1 MEGFPPG
8 FDQFSP
14 LGGPTVAAEAGEQV
28 NRMVTHAVLVWEGV
42 HGRLNALL
50 GSFEMFGFPQEPGF
64 SEQSVLV
71 GLWFF
76 DRHFGAFFQ
85 ERFRAF
91 EVTTQERF
99 LCPEYLGLH
108 DAPGIVEIG
117 RELGAPIGVEGSHF
131 DVIDVDAN
139 HGEKSSAGSL
149 TARSAQ
155 RLECHEGFF
164 CPDFGGVEVE
174 HAVLDVRLRG
184 IGLGSSQA
192 ISHLFELATRFES

>member
-1 MEGFPPG
+1 
-8 FDQFSP
+8 
-14 LGGPTVAAEAGEQV
+14 
-28 NRMVTHAVLVWEGV
+28 MVTHAVLVREGV

-76 DRHFGAFFQ
+76 DRHLGAFFQ

-117 RELGAPIGVEGSHF
+117 RELRAPIGVAGSHF
-131 DVIDVDAN
+131 GVIDVDGD
-139 HGEKSSAGSL
+139 HGEKSSAGGL
-149 TARSAQ
+149 TSRSAQ

-164 CPDFGGVEVE
+164 CPDLSGVEVE
-174 HAVLDVRLRG
+174 HAVLDVGQGG
-184 IGLGSSQA
+184 IGLRRPQA
-192 ISHLFELATRFES
+192 IAHLLELAACFEGQST